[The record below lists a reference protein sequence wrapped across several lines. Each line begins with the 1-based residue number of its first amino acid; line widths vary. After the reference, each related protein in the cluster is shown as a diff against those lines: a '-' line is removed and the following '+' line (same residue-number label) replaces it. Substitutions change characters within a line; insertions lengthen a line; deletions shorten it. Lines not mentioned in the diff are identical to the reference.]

1 MTEEAKTQGAVEKL
15 VRYFET
21 QKRND
26 QPVGL
31 WVGAGVSAAAGIP
44 TLAAIDKVLRSD
56 LGDSAAT
63 LEGFA
68 LLRAYRAE
76 YGQMGLE
83 NALSGIF
90 KGPFAPC
97 ALHTSIA
104 RLHAAGEVSPLL
116 TTNYDSLLER
126 ALEAMPAAFDTVT
139 LEQNISLAA
148 HKRPVLMKLHG
159 DQRDWKSVVLD
170 EESYAEFE
178 STYPLLVKM
187 LDLTLRQRPTVF
199 VGCSMRDPRILD
211 WLTKLPANE
220 RKRLH
225 PMRVLQTESGWNTLP
240 EETRTL
246 LTGCNIQPVLV
257 DNHDAIGTVLRRLAD
272 RLAPPDR
279 ADLTIVLDPG
289 EDTWRARLDGTES
302 WSSAEPNPLRDSAFR
317 TQLETIRTLS
327 ARGLRSD
334 LPDDQHDAD
343 ILRQKALAVGA
354 QLTAMLG
361 SSVVDTLRR
370 RVAQVDRGRA
380 RLTLRV
386 PRGKWADQALAL
398 PWELLTLEPG
408 TFVVERAQ
416 LDLVREALQEG
427 APGLPDP
434 DEALTVVVSIAAP
447 EDASRLRY
455 EAEAQRLL
463 KALRGQPTRFAELG
477 TLDDLVDTTAE
488 SPGAVLH
495 FSGHGLP
502 GALLFEDGEGFG
514 EVVPVETL
522 HTALNTRV
530 LRAGGFPRLFFL
542 ASCHGAS
549 TVVGAAG
556 AADDTRESRELSA
569 ALGEGPS
576 TAATLHR
583 AGFAAVLGYFGP
595 VSDELCTR
603 AEEVFYAALVA
614 QSLCCRPLKKRGSR

>member
-44 TLAAIDKVLRSD
+44 TLAAIDKGLRSD

-225 PMRVLQTESGWNTLP
+225 PMRVLLQHPASAG
-240 EETRTL
+240 
-246 LTGCNIQPVLV
+246 GQP
-257 DNHDAIGTVLRRLAD
+257 RRD
-272 RLAPPDR
+272 RHRAAPPRRPPR
-279 ADLTIVLDPG
+279 APRPRRPDHC
-289 EDTWRARLDGTES
+289 ARSG
-302 WSSAEPNPLRDSAFR
+302 RR
-317 TQLETIRTLS
+317 
-327 ARGLRSD
+327 
-334 LPDDQHDAD
+334 H
-343 ILRQKALAVGA
+343 LACA
-354 QLTAMLG
+354 P
-361 SSVVDTLRR
+361 RR
-370 RVAQVDRGRA
+370 
-380 RLTLRV
+380 
-386 PRGKWADQALAL
+386 
-398 PWELLTLEPG
+398 
-408 TFVVERAQ
+408 
-416 LDLVREALQEG
+416 
-427 APGLPDP
+427 
-434 DEALTVVVSIAAP
+434 
-447 EDASRLRY
+447 
-455 EAEAQRLL
+455 
-463 KALRGQPTRFAELG
+463 
-477 TLDDLVDTTAE
+477 
-488 SPGAVLH
+488 H
-495 FSGHGLP
+495 
-502 GALLFEDGEGFG
+502 
-514 EVVPVETL
+514 
-522 HTALNTRV
+522 
-530 LRAGGFPRLFFL
+530 
-542 ASCHGAS
+542 
-549 TVVGAAG
+549 
-556 AADDTRESRELSA
+556 RELVIRRAKPA
-569 ALGEGPS
+569 A
-576 TAATLHR
+576 
-583 AGFAAVLGYFGP
+583 
-595 VSDELCTR
+595 
-603 AEEVFYAALVA
+603 
-614 QSLCCRPLKKRGSR
+614 